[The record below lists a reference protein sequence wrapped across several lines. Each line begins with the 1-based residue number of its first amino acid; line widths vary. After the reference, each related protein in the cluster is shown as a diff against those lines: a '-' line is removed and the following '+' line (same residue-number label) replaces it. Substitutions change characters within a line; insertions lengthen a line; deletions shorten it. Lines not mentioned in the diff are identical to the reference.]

1 MPRCADPGCAR
12 WRPAILPRW
21 LGGLRLN
28 DRWYCSSRCAESAV
42 ARGLSSAT
50 TQESATSLP
59 PSRLG
64 ALLVHQRAI
73 TTAQLDEALQAQRQS
88 GLRLG
93 AQLRQ
98 MGVLSAD
105 ALVRVLAAQAGISYL
120 TTVDLAR
127 VRRGPGGLPENT
139 VRALGLVPF
148 DVDEPR
154 RRLHVICTAPVP
166 RAALR
171 ALTRLTDWTPEPYL
185 VDDLLWERALAAYR
199 LPALSAP
206 HGAPASLT
214 VAGVR
219 AASAH
224 VASAARARGAVTVRH
239 ADTRDC
245 VWVRLESQAHVEDLM
260 VTHEEGDRCL
270 AEPIAR

>member
-1 MPRCADPGCAR
+1 MPRCADPGCGR

-28 DRWYCSSRCAESAV
+28 DQWYCSSGCAESAV

-50 TQESATSLP
+50 RQESATALP
-59 PSRLG
+59 PLKLG
-64 ALLVHQRAI
+64 GLLLHQRAI
-73 TTAQLDEALQAQRQS
+73 TLAQLDEAVRAQKQS

-93 AQLRQ
+93 AQLRE
-98 MGVLSAD
+98 MGVLSAET
-105 ALVRVLAAQAGISYL
+105 LVRVLAAQAGISYL

-127 VRRGPGGLPENT
+127 VGRAPGGLPENT

-148 DVDEPR
+148 DVDETR

-166 RAALR
+166 KAALR
-171 ALTRLTDWTPEPYL
+171 ALSRLTDWTPEPYL

-199 LPALSAP
+199 LPAS
-206 HGAPASLT
+206 PASSGASVSRT
-214 VAGVR
+214 VDGVR

-224 VASAARARGAVTVRH
+224 VASAARTRGPVTLRT
-239 ADTRDC
+239 ADTRDY
-245 VWVRLESQAHVEDLM
+245 VWVRLESEAHVEDLM
-260 VTHEEGDRCL
+260 VAHEEDTCL
-270 AEPIAR
+270 AAPIAR